1 MAERDTFTID
11 TSRTTMNWAMTIKV
25 SAAQRFVERDINQ
38 LPKSL
43 IYSIIHKSNDRM
55 RYTSH
60 MVELAELKQKSL
72 RVPRELATS
81 STFLLKRLGGIVKD
95 RYSEVFEAADA
106 VPFDYPML
114 ALLAQGAC
122 ATQSTIADVLR
133 YDRSYLV
140 GLLDDLEGR
149 GLIERRRDVNDRRRH
164 VVSLT
169 KAGTRE
175 LDRLR
180 EIVAGIDSELLE
192 PLSAGERQT
201 LQALLAKL
209 AAAHD
214 PRYQTD

>member
-1 MAERDTFTID
+1 
-11 TSRTTMNWAMTIKV
+11 
-25 SAAQRFVERDINQ
+25 
-38 LPKSL
+38 
-43 IYSIIHKSNDRM
+43 M
-55 RYTSH
+55 RYTSG
-60 MVELAELKQKSL
+60 MVELTELKQKSL

-95 RYSEVFEAADA
+95 RYSDVFEAADA

-149 GLIERRRDVNDRRRH
+149 GLIERRRDANDRRRH

-169 KAGTRE
+169 KAGEKE
-175 LDRLR
+175 LNRLR
-180 EIVAGIDSELLE
+180 EIVCELDEEMLS
-192 PLSAGERQT
+192 PLTAAERKT
-201 LQALLAKL
+201 LNGLLSKL

-214 PRYQTD
+214 PRYSTE